1 MRSRLKWERL
11 KAAILRHTDVSAA
24 WLGGQSPKYTNLLH
38 FPAAYRKKKE
48 NPETSA
54 PGFKKPRNEI
64 QTYFVTFGVK
74 AVSLVSK
81 GL

>member
-1 MRSRLKWERL
+1 MGEVKGGDFASHGRFCRMARRPEPKIYQF
-11 KAAILRHTDVSAA
+11 AAFS
-24 WLGGQSPKYTNLLH
+24 GSKSG
-38 FPAAYRKKKE
+38 KKK
-48 NPETSA
+48 NPETSV